1 VEMKHSRLGIASFI
15 MSIVIGVL
23 VLVTIVTAGVMQ
35 VSTPGGM
42 DENAPTTILIGLAIL
57 LLLGLDVVAIGL
69 GIAGVFQ
76 KDCKKV
82 FAILGLV
89 FSTGIIIGTVALM
102 IIGNSMP

>member
-57 LLLGLDVVAIGL
+57 LLLGLVAIGL

>member
-1 VEMKHSRLGIASFI
+1 MKHSKLGIASFI

-23 VLVTIVTAGVMQ
+23 VVATVVTAGVMQ

-42 DENAPTTILIGLAIL
+42 DEKATSTMLIGLAIIG
-57 LLLGLDVVAIGL
+57 LLGLDLVAIGL
-69 GIAGVFQ
+69 GFAGVFQ

-89 FSTGIIIGTVALM
+89 FSSGIVLGTVALM
-102 IIGNSMP
+102 IYGNSMA